1 MALSVRDNPAEHT
14 RRDVEAL
21 EIDLLLEG
29 MARQWGYDFRHYARP
44 SLTRRIRKVINKHG
58 LSTISALQERLLRSA
73 GAMHDFV
80 ATVAVHTTAMFR
92 DPDFY
97 SALRKEVIPLLR
109 TYPFVR
115 IWHAGCASGEEVYS
129 LAILLEEEGIYDR
142 CRIYA
147 TDLSD
152 DILEKARRGIY
163 SLQVMRDY
171 TSNYVLSGGRRD
183 FSSYYVADQKA
194 AVLRQSLRNNVIFA
208 QHNLAS
214 DGVFNEFHLVLCRNV
229 GIYFDDELR
238 LRMHDLIYESLV
250 PLGVLGLG
258 KKESLRYTSFQGRY
272 QELPSEVRLYRK
284 LA

>member
-1 MALSVRDNPAEHT
+1 MALPVRDIASEPD

-21 EIDLLLEG
+21 EVDLLLEG

-44 SLTRRIRKVINKHG
+44 SIARRIRKVLNKLG
-58 LSTISALQERLLRSA
+58 LTTVSSLQERLLRQPA
-73 GAMHDFV
+73 AMQDFV

-97 SALRKEVIPLLR
+97 LALRREVIPLLR

-129 LAILLEEEGIYDR
+129 LAILLEEEGIYNR

-163 SLQVMRDY
+163 PLPAMRDY
-171 TSNYVLSGGRRD
+171 TANYQAAGGRQD
-183 FSSYYVADQKA
+183 FSRYYVADQKA
-194 AVLRQSLRNNVIFA
+194 AILRQSLGSNVIFA

-238 LRMHDLIYESLV
+238 LRMHHLIYESLV
-250 PLGVLGLG
+250 PLGILGLG
-258 KKESLRYTSFQGRY
+258 KKESLRYTSFHDRY
-272 QELPSEVRLYRK
+272 HELPSEVRLYRK

>member
-1 MALSVRDNPAEHT
+1 MALSLKDPAADPD

-44 SLTRRIRKVINKHG
+44 SMTRRIRKVLNKHG
-58 LSTISALQERLLRSA
+58 LHTISALQERLLRNA
-73 GAMHDFV
+73 AAMHDFV

-97 SALRKEVIPLLR
+97 LALRREVIPLLR

-163 SLQVMRDY
+163 PLPAMRDY
-171 TSNYVLSGGRRD
+171 TANYQAAGGKHA
-183 FSSYYVADQKA
+183 FSKYYVADQKA
-194 AVLRQSLRNNVIFA
+194 AILRQSLTSNVIFA

-258 KKESLRYTSFQGRY
+258 KKESLRYTSFEERY
-272 QELPSEVRLYRK
+272 QELPNEVRLYRK
-284 LA
+284 RG